1 MRASSIGSQNV
12 ADSIGPKDHGSM
24 GKPLAEVQILPFA
37 GTPQRDLE
45 ALIKELGSLGIQA
58 TFLPEA
64 SIVAPDYNRQRRQC
78 NAEIL
83 LDRVRLAPGTCILGV
98 TNRDLYIEGLHFVFG
113 LADSPGKA
121 ALISLHRLHADTDE
135 TTFRSRAVKEAVHE
149 LGHTRGL
156 GHCAD
161 ARCVMAFSNS
171 LADTDHKDKK
181 FCARCTH
188 KLRGH

>member
-1 MRASSIGSQNV
+1 
-12 ADSIGPKDHGSM
+12 M
-24 GKPLAEVQILPFA
+24 GEPLLEVQILPFE

-45 ALIKELGSLGIQA
+45 TLIEELALVNIQA
-58 TFLPEA
+58 TMLPKA
-64 SIVAPDYNRQRRQC
+64 SIVPPSYNQQRRQY

-83 LDRVRLAPGTCILGV
+83 LDRVRLAPGHCRLGV
-98 TNRDLYIEGLHFVFG
+98 TSRDLYVVGLNFVFG

-135 TTFRSRAVKEAVHE
+135 ATFRARMVKEAVHE

-161 ARCVMAFSNS
+161 PACVMAFSNS
-171 LADTDHKDKK
+171 LADTDRKGKS
-181 FCARCTH
+181 FCSRCTQ
-188 KLRGH
+188 KCQGH

>member
-1 MRASSIGSQNV
+1 
-12 ADSIGPKDHGSM
+12 M
-24 GKPLAEVQILPFA
+24 GEPSAAVQVLPFE

-45 ALIKELGSLGIQA
+45 ALIEELGLLGIQA
-58 TFLPEA
+58 TILPKA
-64 SIVAPDYNRQRRQC
+64 SIVAPSYNPQRRQY

-83 LDRVRLAPGTCILGV
+83 LDRVRLAPGRCIVGV
-98 TNRDLYIEGLHFVFG
+98 TNRDLYVEGLNFVFG

-121 ALISLHRLHADTDE
+121 AVISLHRLSAGSDE
-135 TTFRSRAVKEAVHE
+135 TRFRARVVKEAVHE

-161 ARCVMAFSNS
+161 PRCVMAFSNS
-171 LADTDHKDKK
+171 LADTDRKGKS
-181 FCARCTH
+181 FCSRCAQ